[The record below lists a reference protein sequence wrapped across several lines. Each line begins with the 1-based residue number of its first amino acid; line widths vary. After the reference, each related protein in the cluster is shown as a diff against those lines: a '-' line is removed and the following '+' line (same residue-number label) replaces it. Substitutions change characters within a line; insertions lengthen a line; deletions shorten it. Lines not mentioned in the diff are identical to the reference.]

1 MIKIAICEDKL
12 EDLSFLQDCLQKLL
26 IENQISYTLTSFT
39 SGKDM
44 LQALEEDR
52 FALSFIDIY
61 LDEVDGIVLAKK
73 IRAQNREA
81 AIVFTT
87 SSEAHMAMGYQIG
100 VLHYLLKPFVLKDVE
115 EALNRALRMV
125 AVSERYSEVTVKRQK
140 EQLLHREIRFV
151 ESQNR
156 SCVFFTESS
165 EKQVYCR
172 LDALEEQLDDPR
184 FLRCHRSFLVNM
196 DKIVGIEKREFILD
210 DQTRIPMNREKA
222 KQLQA
227 DYANYKIRQVRE
239 GD

>member
-12 EDLSFLQDCLQKLL
+12 EDLTFLQQCLQKLL
-26 IENQISYTLTSFT
+26 KENQISYTLTSFT

-44 LQALEEDR
+44 LHSLEEDY
-52 FALSFIDIY
+52 FAISFIDIY

-73 IRAQNREA
+73 LRAQSREA

-87 SSEAHMAMGYQIG
+87 FSEEHMAVGYQIG
-100 VLHYLLKPFVLKDVE
+100 VLHYLLKPFILEDVE
-115 EALNRALRMV
+115 EALNRALRTV
-125 AVSERYSEVTVKRQK
+125 AVSEQSSEIVVNRQK
-140 EQLLHREIRFV
+140 EQLLHRELFSI

-156 SCVFFTESS
+156 CCVLVTESG

-172 LDALEEQLDDPR
+172 LDQLEDQLNDSR

-196 DKIVGIEKREFILD
+196 DKIVGIEKREFILSNC
-210 DQTRIPMNREKA
+210 TRIPINREKS
-222 KQLQA
+222 KHIQA
-227 DYANYKIRQVRE
+227 SYTRYKIQKVRE